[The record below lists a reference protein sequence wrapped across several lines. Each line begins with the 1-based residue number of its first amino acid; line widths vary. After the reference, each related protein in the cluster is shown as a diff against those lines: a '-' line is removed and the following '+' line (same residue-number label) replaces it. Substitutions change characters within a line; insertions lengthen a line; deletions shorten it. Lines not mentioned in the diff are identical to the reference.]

1 VGINGGILLLIIK
14 GNGGRIEGGLELI
27 LDMAG
32 IEDIVKLRK
41 EILGYKEH
49 RETANQ
55 ALKRLLALEVDMEA
69 IKKSRLIPE
78 LTKISG

>member
-1 VGINGGILLLIIK
+1 
-14 GNGGRIEGGLELI
+14 
-27 LDMAG
+27 MAG